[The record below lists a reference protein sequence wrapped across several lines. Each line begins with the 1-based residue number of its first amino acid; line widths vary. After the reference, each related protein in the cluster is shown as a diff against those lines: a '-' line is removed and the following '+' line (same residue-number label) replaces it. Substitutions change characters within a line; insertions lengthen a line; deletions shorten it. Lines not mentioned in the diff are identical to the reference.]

1 MTETLPSSAR
11 ILLVVGG
18 GIAAYKSLELIR
30 RLRDHGASVR
40 VVMTASAKQFVTPL
54 SAATLSGQP
63 VRDDLFSLTD
73 ESLIGHIELSRA
85 ADLVVVAP
93 ATANLLAR
101 MAGGLADDLAT
112 TLLLATDKRTL
123 VAPAMNVRMW
133 AHPATTRNVERLKAD
148 GVLFVGPESGP
159 MACGEFGP
167 GRMAEPSAIIEAI
180 EQALTSH
187 TSLEDSRLRGLGPL
201 SGRHVIV
208 TSGPTYERIDPVRF
222 LGNRS
227 SGRQG
232 HAIAQ
237 AAIGIGAKVTLIA
250 GPVGLPD
257 PVGAA
262 VIHVES
268 ALEMQA
274 AVQAALPADA
284 FIAAAA
290 VADWRVETVASA
302 KIKKGKRGP
311 PTLRLVENPDIL
323 AEVSKNKALRPAVV
337 IGFAAETEDIEAN
350 ARAKLQEKSCDLIVA
365 NSVAEG
371 TQTFGGESNQ
381 VQLIDANGA
390 ESWPSMTK
398 AEVADRIVRRLA
410 LELAKRQ

>member
-1 MTETLPSSAR
+1 MTDTPLSSVR
-11 ILLVVGG
+11 ILLVIGG

-30 RLRDHGASVR
+30 RLRERGATVR
-40 VVMTASAKQFVTPL
+40 VVMTASAKHFITPL
-54 SAATLSGQP
+54 SAATLSGEP
-63 VRDDLFSLTD
+63 VRDELFSLTD

-133 AHPATTRNVERLKAD
+133 EHAATQRNIERLKGD
-148 GVLFVGPESGP
+148 GVLFVGPDAGP

-167 GRMAEPSAIIEAI
+167 GRLAEPPIIIDAI
-180 EQALTSH
+180 ERALAGGAMP
-187 TSLEDSRLRGLGPL
+187 DAWRGGRGPL

-208 TSGPTYERIDPVRF
+208 TSGPTYEPIDPVRF

-237 AAIGIGAKVTLIA
+237 AALSAGARVTLVS
-250 GPVGLPD
+250 GPVSLPD
-257 PVGAA
+257 PIGAT
-262 VIHVES
+262 VIHVET
-268 ALEMQA
+268 ALEMRA
-274 AVQAALPADA
+274 AVEAALPADA

-290 VADWRVETVASA
+290 VADWRVEAVARA
-302 KIKKGKRGP
+302 KIKKGTRGA
-311 PTLRLVENPDIL
+311 PTLRLVENLDIL
-323 AEVSKNKALRPAVV
+323 AEIASNKASRPVV
-337 IGFAAETEDIEAN
+337 VVGFAAETEDVAAN
-350 ARAKLQEKSCDLIVA
+350 ASAKLYRKGCDLIVA
-365 NSVAEG
+365 NSVAKG
-371 TQTFGGESNQ
+371 TSTFGGETNQ
-381 VQLIDANGA
+381 VQLFDANGA
-390 ESWPSMTK
+390 ESWPSMSK
-398 AEVADRIVRRLA
+398 ADVADRIIRRLV

>member
-1 MTETLPSSAR
+1 MTDTPLSSVR
-11 ILLVVGG
+11 ILLVIGG

-30 RLRDHGASVR
+30 RLRERGATVR
-40 VVMTASAKQFVTPL
+40 VVMTASAKHFITPL
-54 SAATLSGQP
+54 SAATLSGEP
-63 VRDDLFSLTD
+63 VRDELFSLTD

-123 VAPAMNVRMW
+123 VAPAMIVRMW
-133 AHPATTRNVERLKAD
+133 EHAATQRNIERLKGD
-148 GVLFVGPESGP
+148 GVLFVGPDAGP

-167 GRMAEPSAIIEAI
+167 GRLAEPPIIIDAI
-180 EQALTSH
+180 ERALAGGAMP
-187 TSLEDSRLRGLGPL
+187 DAWRGGRGPL

-208 TSGPTYERIDPVRF
+208 TSGPTYEPIDPVRF

-237 AAIGIGAKVTLIA
+237 AALSAGARVTLVS
-250 GPVGLPD
+250 GPVSLPD
-257 PVGAA
+257 PIGAT
-262 VIHVES
+262 VIHVET
-268 ALEMQA
+268 ALEMRA
-274 AVQAALPADA
+274 AVEAALPADA

-290 VADWRVETVASA
+290 VADWRVEAVARA
-302 KIKKGKRGP
+302 KIKKGTRGA

-323 AEVSKNKALRPAVV
+323 AEIASNKASRPVV
-337 IGFAAETEDIEAN
+337 VVGFAAETEDVAAN
-350 ARAKLQEKSCDLIVA
+350 ASAKLYRKGCDLIVA
-365 NSVAEG
+365 NSVAKG
-371 TQTFGGESNQ
+371 TSTFGGETNQ
-381 VQLIDANGA
+381 VQLFDANGA
-390 ESWPSMTK
+390 ESWPSMSK
-398 AEVADRIVRRLA
+398 ADVADRIIRRLV

>member
-1 MTETLPSSAR
+1 MTVTPLSSAR

-30 RLRDHGASVR
+30 RLRDHGATVR
-40 VVMTASAKQFVTPL
+40 VVMTASAKHFMTPL

-133 AHPATTRNVERLKAD
+133 THPATTRNVERLKAD
-148 GVLFVGPESGP
+148 GVLVVGPESGP

-180 EQALTSH
+180 EQTLASD
-187 TSLEDSRLRGLGPL
+187 TSLCDSRLSGLGPL

-237 AAIGIGAKVTLIA
+237 AAIGAGARGDAHRRA
-250 GPVGLPD
+250 GWAARSSRRDGHSCRVCVGNAGCGP
-257 PVGAA
+257 GC
-262 VIHVES
+262 
-268 ALEMQA
+268 
-274 AVQAALPADA
+274 
-284 FIAAAA
+284 
-290 VADWRVETVASA
+290 VA
-302 KIKKGKRGP
+302 
-311 PTLRLVENPDIL
+311 
-323 AEVSKNKALRPAVV
+323 
-337 IGFAAETEDIEAN
+337 
-350 ARAKLQEKSCDLIVA
+350 C
-365 NSVAEG
+365 
-371 TQTFGGESNQ
+371 
-381 VQLIDANGA
+381 
-390 ESWPSMTK
+390 
-398 AEVADRIVRRLA
+398 RRLYRRGRRCR
-410 LELAKRQ
+410 LAGGNCRQREDQEGQAGTSDAPTGGKPGHSCSKSPITKLYDRPS